1 MSLRELERVLYFEA
15 YVTID
20 PGDAPLKDRELLT
33 EEKFRQMQK
42 EHPGKFVAMMGAE
55 AIKELLKRVD
65 IDTLSKELRVKMKN
79 ENSQQKR
86 IKFAK
91 RLKVVEAFVKS
102 GNRAEWM
109 ILDVMPA
116 IA

>member
-1 MSLRELERVLYFEA
+1 MSLLELERVLYFEA

-20 PGDAPLKDRELLT
+20 AGDAPLKERELLT
-33 EEKFRQMQK
+33 EEKFRQLQQ
-42 EHPGKFVAMMGAE
+42 EFPGKFVAMMGAE

-65 IDTLSKELRVKMKN
+65 IDELSGELRTKMKS
-79 ENSQQKR
+79 ENSQQKK

-102 GNRAEWM
+102 GNKPRSEERRGGK
-109 ILDVMPA
+109 
-116 IA
+116 

>member
-15 YVTID
+15 YVTVD
-20 PGDAPLKDRELLT
+20 PGEAPLKECELLT
-33 EEKFRQMQK
+33 EEKFRQMQQ

-65 IDTLSKELRVKMKN
+65 IATLSEELRVKMKN
-79 ENSQQKR
+79 ETSQQKK

-91 RLKVVEAFVKS
+91 RLKVLKRSSSPATDRS
-102 GNRAEWM
+102 G
-109 ILDVMPA
+109 
-116 IA
+116 